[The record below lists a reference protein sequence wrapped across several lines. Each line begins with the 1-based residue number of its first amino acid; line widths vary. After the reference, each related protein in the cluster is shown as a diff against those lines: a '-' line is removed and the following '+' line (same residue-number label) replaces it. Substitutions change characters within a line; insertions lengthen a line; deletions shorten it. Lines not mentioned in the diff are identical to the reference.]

1 MVVLTGSVGKVPDV
15 RSLVSRVS
23 RGRWLRVAFLPACLG
38 WVLCVFPREWWLLF
52 PRLPGL
58 TCCSLRKPLS
68 EGLGHFTSRSVAD
81 SLREGFCLL
90 VFVFNLPH
98 RERLPTTLQT
108 PGPPKAPVDQR
119 SSPLY
124 QTIAYETSSGQP
136 THIFCVLVIL
146 GIGLKTSSKPDKC
159 STTELHSKPAFCIN
173 YREEEKRRL
182 METHGPKLKFGFG
195 EERGEG
201 VRERQWEGQ
210 LRTLCVCVC
219 VCVCVCQHKCG
230 TVTVNP
236 STLCAY

>member
-38 WVLCVFPREWWLLF
+38 WVLCIFPREWWLLF

-58 TCCSLRKPLS
+58 TCCSLRKPL
-68 EGLGHFTSRSVAD
+68 
-81 SLREGFCLL
+81 REGFCLL

-98 RERLPTTLQT
+98 REKLPTTLQT

-146 GIGLKTSSKPDKC
+146 GIGLKTSSKLDKC

-173 YREEEKRRL
+173 Y
-182 METHGPKLKFGFG
+182 KFGHLFSFLPYFKK
-195 EERGEG
+195 R
-201 VRERQWEGQ
+201 
-210 LRTLCVCVC
+210 
-219 VCVCVCQHKCG
+219 
-230 TVTVNP
+230 
-236 STLCAY
+236 